1 MTGDTPI
8 ISAKSRLRILCTFT
22 NFSTSNCK
30 EVFNTELLR
39 FELSGNTIDIYYD
52 DKVYEVLSGGEKQKV
67 DIVVQ
72 FTIRSML
79 CDLVNFSSNIIVLD
93 EIFDNLDDI
102 GCQNIINLIT
112 HRLNDI
118 SSVYIVT
125 HHSDISIPYDKIIE
139 VEKNEKGLSKIK

>member
-1 MTGDTPI
+1 
-8 ISAKSRLRILCTFT
+8 
-22 NFSTSNCK
+22 
-30 EVFNTELLR
+30 
-39 FELSGNTIDIYYD
+39 
-52 DKVYEVLSGGEKQKV
+52 
-67 DIVVQ
+67 
-72 FTIRSML
+72 ML

-125 HHSDISIPYDKIIE
+125 HHSDISIPYDKIVE